1 MWLAA
6 EPGRTAELTYVEAAA
21 ALARAQR
28 TGRLTPAQHG
38 ETLHR
43 WDDLWDQVVV
53 LPVDTALVRSAASLA
68 AIHGLRGHDAV
79 HCAAA
84 VRHADSEVGGP
95 PVTATSSTPGR
106 RRAWPSWTRPAER
119 HPCVRVALSPG
130 STRDRQRLV
139 IVPDRA

>member
-1 MWLAA
+1 MWDAA
-6 EPGRTAELTYVEAAA
+6 EAVLSAELTYVEAAA

-84 VRHADSEVGGP
+84 VRHADSEVVG
-95 PVTATSSTPGR
+95 TAGDRDLLHAWRTTGLAVVDTSG
-106 RRAWPSWTRPAER
+106 
-119 HPCVRVALSPG
+119 
-130 STRDRQRLV
+130 
-139 IVPDRA
+139 

>member
-28 TGRLTPAQHG
+28 MGRLTMAQHG
-38 ETLHR
+38 ETLRR

-84 VRHADSEVGGP
+84 VRHADSEVVG
-95 PVTATSSTPGR
+95 TAGDRDLLHARRTTGLAVVDTSG
-106 RRAWPSWTRPAER
+106 
-119 HPCVRVALSPG
+119 
-130 STRDRQRLV
+130 
-139 IVPDRA
+139 